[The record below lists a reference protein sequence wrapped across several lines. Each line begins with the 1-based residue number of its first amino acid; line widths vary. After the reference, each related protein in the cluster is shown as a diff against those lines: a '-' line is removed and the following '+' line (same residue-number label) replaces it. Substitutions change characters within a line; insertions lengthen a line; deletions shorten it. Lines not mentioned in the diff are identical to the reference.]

1 MLTAKMPPQQ
11 QLPCGCHQVWVAPV
25 VPMTPATYGKV
36 IQSLGDAALA
46 GVPLATAPGGLITA
60 AGLTSVPAT
69 IPVVD
74 LHPTGSPTLQEF
86 VTIPPAQSPQVVP
99 VPEPS
104 SLGLVLGAI
113 VALAAIRRRPRR
125 GRIVAD

>member
-1 MLTAKMPPQQ
+1 
-11 QLPCGCHQVWVAPV
+11 
-25 VPMTPATYGKV
+25 MTPATYGKV

-60 AGLTSVPAT
+60 AGLPSGPAT

-74 LHPTGSPTLQEF
+74 LQPTGSPRVQDF
-86 VTIPPAQSPQVVP
+86 VPVSPTQSPPVVP

-125 GRIVAD
+125 GRTVAG